1 MKLIKIVLLMFAVS
15 LAQAHDL
22 NDENTSK
29 KQPQLVFYKFFTPM
43 KLVSAATFIHHRN
56 SITPRLLTFLSAPSN
71 HYRLMIVPLIPPGV
85 IDTNA
90 NLVVKMAVGL
100 ETTFASADSDPS
112 FGVSDG
118 QRFIG
123 VFTADKTNYNDHAPC
138 FGYEGPSG
146 TTLSN
151 TFRDPTLPKPSE
163 TQFYPGRF
171 EIQLSLSDRWGTCF
185 VPLDGGFSREMVYQ
199 NKLNHHNGLFLE
211 IYGHHAPEKEGIK
224 YIELS
229 ILQEN

>member
-1 MKLIKIVLLMFAVS
+1 MKLA
-15 LAQAHDL
+15 
-22 NDENTSK
+22 
-29 KQPQLVFYKFFTPM
+29 
-43 KLVSAATFIHHRN
+43 SAATFIHHHN

-71 HYRLMIVPLIPPGV
+71 HYRLMIVPLISPGV

-100 ETTFASADSDPS
+100 ETTFGSADSDPS
-112 FGVSDG
+112 FVISDG

-123 VFTADKTNYNDHAPC
+123 MVTYDKTNYPSSAPC
-138 FGYEGPSG
+138 RGIDGPSG
-146 TTLSN
+146 KTMTRH
-151 TFRDPTLPKPSE
+151 TDAALPKPSE
-163 TQFYPGRF
+163 SYYPGRF

-199 NKLNHHNGLFLE
+199 NKLNPRNGLFLE
-211 IYGHHAPEKEGIK
+211 IYGDDAQEKEGIK